1 MVLLM
6 GWKKFKYL
14 KGITMKASRIWFA
27 IILIYGLLNPIHLS
41 AQAKWYQSY
50 DMGQQSMKAGN
61 WKQAADYFKAALQ
74 VKAEDKSKTR
84 SSGAMFIE
92 YFPHRELGI
101 CYYFLGQLDL
111 AKYELRLSLQ
121 QAFSRRAS
129 IYLQRVERGLP
140 PAQIDEI
147 ETVPT
152 PAPSQTL
159 TTPATLPPATV
170 PTPSSSVTQVGERL
184 RIAILPLENKGQNAG
199 IDLLDKLITVFVNL
213 DRFKVLERAQ
223 LEKVLEEQKL
233 GMTGVLDAA
242 TAAKIGKGIGVDAVV
257 SGSVSW
263 MASGASID
271 ARFIDTETASI
282 LTAQDGYS
290 QGSDLRSLNAMLEQ
304 LANKIK
310 NDLPIVN
317 GYVIGTEG
325 DKLTLDLG
333 RNQGVRKGMKCFVF
347 REGAP
352 IVHPVTK
359 QVLGKSIEVLCEI
372 QLIDVYPAYSI
383 GYIIGDKNGI
393 PKASDQIITR

>member
-1 MVLLM
+1 
-6 GWKKFKYL
+6 
-14 KGITMKASRIWFA
+14 MKATRIWFA
-27 IILIYGLLNPIHLS
+27 VILMGGLLNPIHLR
-41 AQAKWYQSY
+41 AQAKWYQNY
-50 DMGQQSMKAGN
+50 DMGQQSMKTGN

-74 VKAEDKSKTR
+74 VKTEDKSKTR
-84 SSGAMFIE
+84 ASGAMFIE

-121 QAFSRRAS
+121 QTFSRRAS

-140 PAQIDEI
+140 PAQLDEVEPVPTPAKTPTPVTPI
-147 ETVPT
+147 PQPQPPAPIPT
-152 PAPSQTL
+152 PAPS
-159 TTPATLPPATV
+159 V
-170 PTPSSSVTQVGERL
+170 SQVGERL

-233 GMTGVLDAA
+233 GLTGVLDAA

-290 QGSDLRSLNAMLEQ
+290 QGSDMRSLNAMLEQ

-333 RNQGVRKGMKCFVF
+333 RNQGVKKGMKCFVF